1 MNSLGI
7 NEVDNDVLNDADQYL
22 REHKILEL
30 FEVSQTPCLSQI
42 MIFSLFRSGIDKGL
56 QLVKFKLLYRLIANS
71 PISFSFELQDLT
83 TLLAYKQ
90 PDNMEQFLT
99 QQIEARIKNGSRSI
113 VYTEAEMQN
122 IFTLYDL
129 KNSGHI
135 SKEQC
140 REGQYYQTY
149 FGISKL

>member
-1 MNSLGI
+1 M
-7 NEVDNDVLNDADQYL
+7 
-22 REHKILEL
+22 
-30 FEVSQTPCLSQI
+30 
-42 MIFSLFRSGIDKGL
+42 
-56 QLVKFKLLYRLIANS
+56 
-71 PISFSFELQDLT
+71 T

-90 PDNMEQFLT
+90 PDNLEQFLC
-99 QQIEARIKNGSRSI
+99 QQIEARMKNGSRSI

-140 REGQYYQTY
+140 REGKLGNDLHRIYECVTDIIVSHLPFLFLALTTLANSEFHFTKAQEASIPTKVDM
-149 FGISKL
+149 FTFMKICDDVLGIKPQ